1 MYYKAEAYLGSV
13 YAGKHLYDAGLTPIY
28 VSDNPVLNAQ
38 HVLFEAAKAHH
49 WGLPYHAAL
58 SSVTSAPAE
67 ELGMG
72 QRLGKIKP
80 GYDADIVV
88 WDSDPLSI
96 GATPVQV
103 WIDGTPQFEN
113 PFVLAKPLKHPIIQG
128 GGGAAAPRAETAEK
142 PAESSDVVFTGVTNV
157 WVPGFETT
165 TKGKAVNVIVKDGE
179 ISCVGPCVSQLGDA
193 KVKNVTIVNLSNG
206 HLTKAFTAFGGSL
219 GLNEIDA
226 EKDASNGGSGDK
238 FTRAVDGLQ
247 LQGSKLDAASTSG
260 VTRSVSSPVRRGS
273 GSEYG
278 VSVGFLTKARTS
290 VDPGAVFNEEVAL
303 HYSFGLSAKDKTSYA
318 ALFGDLRGKLLKA
331 VKNKSETFDSYSEDA
346 FLQRVVNGKLPLVAS
361 IDSADGIATLLRV
374 KSQVEKANDG
384 KALRVAVFGGAE
396 AYMLADALAAA
407 KVDVILSA
415 FQPLGSEWDQRR
427 ALTGAP
433 LTNGTA
439 ITRLVEAGVTVAV
452 GLQEDWQVRDLGF
465 GAAAAHINS
474 NGLIKER
481 EALELVSGN
490 LYKILGIEEDTKG
503 HFIVHEGS
511 PMEITSSIAAVGS
524 GQGSVAVFVSQ

>member
-13 YAGKHLYDAGLTPIY
+13 YAGKHLYEAGLTPIY

-67 ELGMG
+67 ELGLG
-72 QRLGKIKP
+72 KRLGKIKP

-103 WIDGTPQFEN
+103 WIDGTAQFEN
-113 PFVLAKPLKHPIIQG
+113 PFVLEKPLKTPIIKQDVPDVG
-128 GGGAAAPRAETAEK
+128 TSETAI
-142 PAESSDVVFTGVTNV
+142 ESSNVVFTGVTNV
-157 WVPGFETT
+157 WIPGFDTV
-165 TKGKAVNVIVKDGE
+165 TKGEPVNVVVKDGE
-179 ISCVGPCVSQLGDA
+179 ISCVGPCVSQLDNA
-193 KVKNVTIVNLSNG
+193 RVNNATIVDLKDG

-226 EKDASNGGSGDK
+226 EKEASNGNSGDK

-247 LQGSKLDAASTSG
+247 MQGIKLAAALTSG
-260 VTRSVSSPVRRGS
+260 VTRSMSAPVRNGP
-273 GSEYG
+273 GSEHG
-278 VSVGFLTKARTS
+278 VSVGFLTNSQTS
-290 VDPGAVFNEEVAL
+290 LDPGAVFSEELAL
-303 HYSFGLSAKDKTSYA
+303 HYSFGLSARDKTSYA
-318 ALFGDLRGKLLKA
+318 ALFGDLRSKLLKA
-331 VKNKSETFDSYSEDA
+331 IKDKSEVFNSFSEEA
-346 FLQRVVNGKLPLVAS
+346 YLQRVVNGDLTLVAS
-361 IDSADGIATLLRV
+361 VDSADGIATLLRV
-374 KSQVEKANDG
+374 KSEVEKANDG
-384 KALRVAVFGGAE
+384 ARIRVAVFGGAE
-396 AYMLADALAAA
+396 AFILADALAAA
-407 KVDVILSA
+407 KVDVILSS
-415 FQPLGSEWDQRR
+415 FQPLGLNWDQRR

-452 GLQEDWQVRDLGF
+452 GLGEDWQVRDLGF

-474 NGLIKER
+474 EGLISER
-481 EALELVSGN
+481 EALDLVSGN
-490 LYKILGIEEDTKG
+490 LYKILGVKEDTKG
-503 HFIVHEGS
+503 HFVVHQGS
-511 PMEITSSIAAVGS
+511 PIDITSTIVAVGG
-524 GQGSVAVFVSQ
+524 GQKSVSVFASS